1 MAFVMRKITEE
12 QYRFAQSR
20 VEALLP
26 LVDDNTPLSD
36 PKAVELVMMSD
47 IVIDYEQEHF
57 PIEKPSVAEL
67 IADGL
72 KHSRIT
78 QKQLAEE
85 LGVSTTR
92 VNDFVS
98 GKSEPNLKIA
108 GHICRFL
115 HISPAAML
123 MI

>member
-57 PIEKPSVAEL
+57 PIEKP
-67 IADGL
+67 D
-72 KHSRIT
+72 
-78 QKQLAEE
+78 
-85 LGVSTTR
+85 
-92 VNDFVS
+92 
-98 GKSEPNLKIA
+98 
-108 GHICRFL
+108 
-115 HISPAAML
+115 ISPAAML

>member
-57 PIEKPSVAEL
+57 PIEKSA
-67 IADGL
+67 
-72 KHSRIT
+72 
-78 QKQLAEE
+78 
-85 LGVSTTR
+85 
-92 VNDFVS
+92 
-98 GKSEPNLKIA
+98 
-108 GHICRFL
+108 
-115 HISPAAML
+115 
-123 MI
+123 